1 MDLIFQDLWLQKLTK
16 FDQTDQEQPS
26 PIYLISGH
34 IECEKN
40 QEYYKVLFVFFALT
54 RPIFTNPLF
63 FLDSKGSLD
72 QYLIND
78 SAWVNLRTQIHGML
92 RHSIR

>member
-1 MDLIFQDLWLQKLTK
+1 MDLILQNLWLQNLSK

-40 QEYYKVLFVFFALT
+40 QKY
-54 RPIFTNPLF
+54 
-63 FLDSKGSLD
+63 
-72 QYLIND
+72 
-78 SAWVNLRTQIHGML
+78 
-92 RHSIR
+92 

>member
-1 MDLIFQDLWLQKLTK
+1 MDLILQNLWLQNLSK

-40 QEYYKVLFVFFALT
+40 QEY
-54 RPIFTNPLF
+54 
-63 FLDSKGSLD
+63 
-72 QYLIND
+72 
-78 SAWVNLRTQIHGML
+78 
-92 RHSIR
+92 